1 VKSMLLLRGGMGVQ
15 VMGLSDGVL
24 LGWY

>member
-1 VKSMLLLRGGMGVQ
+1 MLLLRGGMGVQ